1 MDSHWILV
9 GSKPSNKSFTRKE
22 GEIDT
27 QTQSGEN
34 HIKTEAETEVTRLQ
48 VKKHWG
54 MSVATRSHQRSW
66 KRLGKI
72 LLKSLGEAL
81 PTP

>member
-9 GSKPSNKSFTRKE
+9 GSKPSNKSFTRNE
-22 GEIDT
+22 GETDT

-48 VKKHWG
+48 VKKH
-54 MSVATRSHQRSW
+54 
-66 KRLGKI
+66 
-72 LLKSLGEAL
+72 
-81 PTP
+81 